1 MLRLAFPVT
10 LRQELFIL
18 SSGHHLRRT
27 PRLPTIKLFSKLLR
41 SLTARPVMQPPE
53 RSLKIAN
60 SPARASARATIV
72 ALSPRK
78 ATGRGLLEPIFAI
91 YHI

>member
-27 PRLPTIKLFSKLLR
+27 P
-41 SLTARPVMQPPE
+41 
-53 RSLKIAN
+53 
-60 SPARASARATIV
+60 
-72 ALSPRK
+72 
-78 ATGRGLLEPIFAI
+78 
-91 YHI
+91 

>member
-27 PRLPTIKLFSKLLR
+27 PWLPTI
-41 SLTARPVMQPPE
+41 
-53 RSLKIAN
+53 
-60 SPARASARATIV
+60 
-72 ALSPRK
+72 
-78 ATGRGLLEPIFAI
+78 
-91 YHI
+91 